1 MYLSFFLY
9 LSPPFFVNFLFS
21 AWHGGVMCRIQTR
34 CLPQFGYKHVLS
46 LTKQVERFTEE
57 VAKQQ
62 VSRNRDSPEGG
73 FDAVI
78 QAVVCK
84 VIHTHTHTHVLT
96 HLETYRR
103 THTHTQWFRKQLT
116 NLNTYRFSPLLFFP
130 SLSSVCH

>member
-1 MYLSFFLY
+1 MKRLIFCVEAQILSGFGFVNSCQIVSNSDVF
-9 LSPPFFVNFLFS
+9 LSPP
-21 AWHGGVMCRIQTR
+21 WGVMCRIQTR

-84 VIHTHTHTHVLT
+84 VIHTHTHACTHT
-96 HLETYRR
+96 PRDIQAH
-103 THTHTQWFRKQLT
+103 THTHT
-116 NLNTYRFSPLLFFP
+116 
-130 SLSSVCH
+130 LSGLENSSQT

>member
-1 MYLSFFLY
+1 
-9 LSPPFFVNFLFS
+9 
-21 AWHGGVMCRIQTR
+21 MCRIQTR

-103 THTHTQWFRKQLT
+103 THTHTH
-116 NLNTYRFSPLLFFP
+116 
-130 SLSSVCH
+130 SVV